1 MQQGPVMRRFRFL
14 TILGALVLAACST
27 DTEVLTVGGSKA
39 YLAEPVA
46 IDVVE
51 AHFNIPFLL
60 PQIDS
65 VQKSLRDNGTVVQ
78 EAYFAGDARIAV
90 VEHVYDSWFNHISI
104 ESVQDANAFL
114 TFLSNTPLRSR
125 KSVVHEA
132 SGIHT
137 VGYLAQDGSCV
148 AFRFLKR
155 VKEATGYNN
164 DVQDPDTFVMGYTC
178 DADGEKFIELFGF
191 MTAED
196 KARVDRRNSI

>member
-1 MQQGPVMRRFRFL
+1 MRGFRFL
-14 TILGALVLAACST
+14 IVLGVLALAACST
-27 DTEVLTVGGSKA
+27 DTEVRTVGGSKA

-51 AHFNIPFLL
+51 AQFNIPFLL

-78 EAYFAGDARIAV
+78 EAYFAGDARVAV

-104 ESVQDANAFL
+104 ASVQDAGAFL
-114 TFLSNTPLRSR
+114 TFLSNTPLGSR
-125 KSVVHEA
+125 KPVVYEA
-132 SGIHT
+132 SGDHT

-155 VKEATGYNN
+155 IKDSTGYNN
-164 DVQDPDTFVMGYTC
+164 DIQDPDTFVAGYTC
-178 DADGEKFIELFGF
+178 DADGQKFIELFGF
-191 MTAED
+191 MTAEN
-196 KARVDRRNSI
+196 KVRVDRRNSI

>member
-1 MQQGPVMRRFRFL
+1 MRKLRFL
-14 TILGALVLAACST
+14 IVLGALALAACSS

-39 YLAEPVA
+39 YLAEPVV

-104 ESVQDANAFL
+104 ASAQDAAAFM
-114 TFLSNTPLRSR
+114 TFLSNTPLRLR
-125 KSVVHEA
+125 RPVVHEA

-137 VGYLAQDGSCV
+137 IGFLAQDGSCV

-155 VKEATGYNN
+155 IKDSTNYNN
-164 DVQDPDTFVMGYTC
+164 DVQDPDTFVAGFAC

-191 MTAED
+191 MTAAE

>member
-1 MQQGPVMRRFRFL
+1 MGGLKRRVL
-14 TILGALVLAACST
+14 TILSALALTACASG
-27 DTEVLTVGGSKA
+27 TEVLTVSGSKA

-46 IDVVE
+46 IDVLE

-78 EAYFAGDARIAV
+78 EAYFAGDARVAV
-90 VEHVYDSWFNHISI
+90 VEHVYDSWFNQISI
-104 ESVQDANAFL
+104 ASARDADAFR

-125 KSVVHEA
+125 HPVVYEA
-132 SGIHT
+132 PGIHT
-137 VGYLAQDGSCV
+137 IGFLAQDGACV

-155 VKEATGYNN
+155 VKTSTGYNN
-164 DVQDPDTFVMGYTC
+164 DSQDPDTFVAGYTC
-178 DADGEKFIELFGF
+178 DADGLKFIELFGF

-196 KARVDRRNSI
+196 KARVDRCNSI